1 MSSHDTVPARALL
14 LVGGAVVLGVGV
26 SLLLAADLGSDGFST
41 LVNGAAR
48 ATGWA
53 FAVANLVVSVA
64 FLLLAATR
72 RLLPGPGTVVQVLVV
87 GLVVSALLPRLEDW
101 SALDGWAPRAALLVV
116 SLPVLATGIACYL
129 GSRLGAGPIESA
141 ALAWDPPVPFRWSYT
156 VAQGASAL
164 VGWLL
169 GGTLGVGTV
178 AVIVLLGPLVDLAS
192 RVLHLDVHQPRA
204 REAIP

>member
-1 MSSHDTVPARALL
+1 MSRHRDLSGRALL

-26 SLLLAADLGSDGFST
+26 ALLLAADLGSDGFST
-41 LVNGAAR
+41 LVNGTAR
-48 ATGWA
+48 ATGWP
-53 FAVANLVVSVA
+53 FALANLLVSVA

-72 RLLPGPGTVVQVLVV
+72 RLFPGVGTVVQVLLV
-87 GLVVSALLPRLEDW
+87 GVVVSVLLPPLERWD
-101 SALDGWAPRAALLVV
+101 ALDGLVPRVALLVL

-156 VAQGASAL
+156 AAQGASAV

-178 AVIVLLGPLVDLAS
+178 AVVVLLGPLVDLVS
-192 RVLHLDVHQPRA
+192 RRLHLDVHQSRG
-204 REAIP
+204 